1 MKQHLKE
8 DVNILPQLDKAC
20 GLDMHKDKIVGFIS
34 CKDGSQQELREFG
47 TFTCELKEIK
57 EWLEVSHVEHC
68 LMEST
73 GIYWMSLYAILT
85 EAGINVLVANPVHI
99 KQIPKRKTDRKDARW
114 LCTLL
119 LHGLVRPSF
128 MPDNDQRILRDYCRS
143 RLFYTWQQN
152 KTQNRLLKILE
163 SNNIKLRSVISTIHT
178 KTAMDII
185 RLLSQGVIDK
195 EVLVSCSRGQIR
207 QKKERLTMA
216 LEGTLQDHHLVQLQM
231 LLQDF
236 DHVQQ
241 QVSRLDSLIDNIIS
255 QHYAQAVECLDSISG
270 IAVKSAQIILSEAGK
285 DMTRFPSA
293 DHFTAWCGIAPG
305 NNESAGKRKSI
316 GIKKGNTYL
325 RTAIVSA
332 AWAAVQMK
340 NSYWH
345 ALFDR
350 LRKRMKAQ
358 KAIVAVARRLLKVVY
373 KTLETLIFYKEKGIA
388 HFVDLQAKADWYHK
402 SQQQWAQANI
412 S

>member
-1 MKQHLKE
+1 MRKE
-8 DVNILPQLDKAC
+8 TNTDVHIMPQLEKAC

-34 CKDGSQQELREFG
+34 SKDGSGQELKEFG
-47 TFTCELKEIK
+47 TFTCELKDIRD
-57 EWLEVSHVEHC
+57 WLARNKVEHC

-73 GIYWMSLYAILT
+73 GIYWMSLYSILT
-85 EAGINVLVANPVHI
+85 EAGINVTVANPVHI

-119 LHGLVRPSF
+119 LHGLVRASF
-128 MPDNDQRILRDYCRS
+128 MPDCDQRILRDYCRS
-143 RLFYTWQQN
+143 RLFYTWQQT

-185 RLLSQGVIDK
+185 RLLAKGITDK
-195 EVLVSCSRGQIR
+195 EVLLNCSRGQIK
-207 QKKERLTMA
+207 QKRDRLTMA
-216 LEGTLQDHHLVQLQM
+216 LEGTLQEHHLIQLQM
-231 LLQDF
+231 LLQDY
-236 DHVQQ
+236 DHVQMQ
-241 QVSRLDSLIDNIIS
+241 ITRLDALIDNIIS

-305 NNESAGKRKSI
+305 NNESAGKRKAT
-316 GIKKGNTYL
+316 GVKKGNTYL
-325 RTAIVSA
+325 RTAMVSA
-332 AWAAVQMK
+332 AWAAVRMK
-340 NSYWH
+340 DSYWH
-345 ALFDR
+345 ALFDK

-358 KAIVAVARRLLKVVY
+358 KAIMAIARRLLKLVY
-373 KTLETLIFYKEKGIA
+373 KTLETLTLYKEKGIA
-388 HFVDLQAKADWYHK
+388 HFVDLQAKASLYYK
-402 SQQQWAQANI
+402 AQL
-412 S
+412 SWPQSH